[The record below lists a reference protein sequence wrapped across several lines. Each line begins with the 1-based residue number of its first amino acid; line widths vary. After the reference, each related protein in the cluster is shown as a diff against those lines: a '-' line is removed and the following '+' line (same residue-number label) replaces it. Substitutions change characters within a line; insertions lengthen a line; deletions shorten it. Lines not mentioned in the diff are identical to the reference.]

1 MKRSILVFVL
11 LLALGCATYTAKM
24 QQSRDLYYDGRY
36 EEALGKLHSLADEA
50 SDRDRYLFLL
60 ERGKVNLAIGEYDSA
75 IVDLQAAER
84 RFLEIEG
91 TSSVGD
97 WIKSALVNPGMGEF
111 QPEPHE
117 KILINTY
124 LMLAYWLKGDR
135 EGAFVE
141 RNRTVVRLGQYLDGL
156 AGENREKLEVPFA
169 RYLVALLYE
178 AQGRADDARIEYQTT
193 EGLAP
198 EAVPEEINPHLTEIA
213 LFAEVGRAPVK
224 VSTEIRGWLK
234 KENGD
239 LIGFFTLPDGSPFMY
254 RTGVSAGFSLDNPG
268 VVFTFAYPRCVR
280 QERIVG
286 HCTMVIDGVEAGRA
300 IRLDT
305 IEETALASF
314 QQRLGMILIEAALRT
329 ALKVGA
335 QTKLKEKGGAVSDV
349 LGKVFS
355 LVDRADTRSW
365 QTLPAEVHLFRM
377 EVEPGFHEVYVKYYD
392 AADRF
397 IGESVRDTVRVDKGG
412 KGIVYMPG
420 PA

>member
-1 MKRSILVFVL
+1 MKRSILVFAL
-11 LLALGCATYTAKM
+11 LLAVGCATYTAKM

-36 EEALGKLHSLADEA
+36 EEALCTLRSLADEA
-50 SDRDRYLFLL
+50 SGRDRYLFLL

-91 TSSVGD
+91 TSSVSD

-156 AGENREKLEVPFA
+156 AGEKQEKFDVPFA
-169 RYLVALLYE
+169 RYIVALLYE
-178 AQGRADDARIEYQTT
+178 AQGRTDDARIEYQTT
-193 EGLAP
+193 QGLAP
-198 EAVPEEINPHLTEIA
+198 ETVPEEINPHLTEIA

-239 LIGFFTLPDGSPFMY
+239 LIGFFTLPDGSPLMY
-254 RTGVSAGFSLDNPG
+254 RTGVSSGFSLDNPG
-268 VVFTFAYPRCVR
+268 VVFTFAYPRYVR
-280 QERIVG
+280 QERIVD
-286 HCTMVIDGVEAGRA
+286 HCTMVIDGVEAGKA

-314 QQRLGMILIEAALRT
+314 QQQLGMILIKAALRT

-377 EVEPGFHEVYVKYYD
+377 EVEPGRHEVYVKYYD
-392 AADRF
+392 AMDGF
-397 IGESVRDTVRVDKGG
+397 IGESVRDTVRVEKGG
-412 KGIVYMPG
+412 KGIVYRPG